1 MMSVIRQ
8 GGVCGDYKAALMYS
22 KDTFDG
28 CEKNRHRVAIR
39 TGVSYMISYIKGELT
54 EILEDA
60 IVVETGGVGYNI
72 MVPASLFRELPP
84 VGRQV
89 KIYTHFQ
96 VKEDAMSLYGFFT
109 REDVRIFRMLIGVS
123 GIGPKGALGILS
135 VLTPDDLRF
144 AVLAEDVAAIS
155 KAPGVG
161 KKTAQKC
168 IIELKDKLSLQEAV
182 EIKLAHN
189 QTSSAVEDDPRDEA
203 LQALVAL
210 GYSASEAMR
219 AVKVAQGDTVEDLI
233 RSALKQM

>member
-1 MMSVIRQ
+1 
-8 GGVCGDYKAALMYS
+8 
-22 KDTFDG
+22 
-28 CEKNRHRVAIR
+28 
-39 TGVSYMISYIKGELT
+39 MISYIKGELT

>member
-1 MMSVIRQ
+1 
-8 GGVCGDYKAALMYS
+8 
-22 KDTFDG
+22 
-28 CEKNRHRVAIR
+28 
-39 TGVSYMISYIKGELT
+39 MISYVKGELT

-96 VKEDAMSLYGFFT
+96 VKEDAMSLYGFFA

-135 VLTPDDLRF
+135 VLTPDALRF

-182 EIKLAHN
+182 EIKMAHN
-189 QTSSAVEDDPRDEA
+189 QGGTSVVEDDPRDEA

-219 AVKVAQGDTVEDLI
+219 AVKAAQGDTVEDLI

>member
-1 MMSVIRQ
+1 
-8 GGVCGDYKAALMYS
+8 
-22 KDTFDG
+22 
-28 CEKNRHRVAIR
+28 
-39 TGVSYMISYIKGELT
+39 
-54 EILEDA
+54 
-60 IVVETGGVGYNI
+60 
-72 MVPASLFRELPP
+72 
-84 VGRQV
+84 
-89 KIYTHFQ
+89 
-96 VKEDAMSLYGFFT
+96 MSLYGFFT

-189 QTSSAVEDDPRDEA
+189 QASSAVEDDPRDEA